1 MSLLSKL
8 RWYQGYQD
16 CIGILGYRNAGIN
29 SAGAGMKKEIWL
41 LVLLIALFYKTQIQP
56 KLHDRVKEQIIPS
69 SREESVAGAKLFQTR
84 ICQPDEVLMV
94 RIPGKPPELDAF
106 YMDTTEVTVG
116 QFQQFL
122 QETNYP
128 FSSYRWESIYLYS
141 PTENHP
147 MIHVTWHEAVAYAEW
162 AGKRLPT
169 EAEWEHAA
177 RGGLVGKKYSW
188 EESPARNHANF
199 RGIGGQDQW
208 EKVPAPVGSFEPNGY
223 GLYDM
228 AGNVWEWCQDWR
240 DQHQVTKVVRG
251 GSWYNRLNSLQVT
264 SRDSDY
270 PTDSAIA
277 NVGFRCVLGLRL
289 EDWFQTQQQN

>member
-1 MSLLSKL
+1 
-8 RWYQGYQD
+8 
-16 CIGILGYRNAGIN
+16 
-29 SAGAGMKKEIWL
+29 MKKKIWL
-41 LVLLIALFYKTQIQP
+41 LVLITLFYKTQIQP
-56 KLHDRVKEQIIPS
+56 KLRNQVKETIIPS
-69 SREESVAGAKLFQTR
+69 NREESVARAKLLQTR
-84 ICQPDEVLMV
+84 VCQQDGALMV

-106 YMDTTEVTVG
+106 YMDTTEVTIG

-128 FSSYRWESIYLYS
+128 FSSYRWEFIYRYS

-147 MIHVTWHEAVAYAEW
+147 MIHVTWYEAAAYAEW

-188 EESPARNHANF
+188 DESPARSHANF
-199 RGIGGQDQW
+199 RGIGGKDQW
-208 EKVPAPVGSFEPNGY
+208 KKVPAAVGSFEPNGY
-223 GLYDM
+223 GLYDT

-270 PTDSAIA
+270 PTDSTIA